1 MQRTAQTTVMLTLA
15 SAFIFGSVTAFGDTP
30 ENVAQ
35 TGDGSTPLML
45 QMQNEPTSSAL
56 AKLQHYELFG
66 SEERTSTFMFN
77 GITLNE
83 KQRQQLRDLMA
94 TQRRYQFDNP
104 VSVQERE
111 ALTV

>member
-45 QMQNEPTSSAL
+45 
-56 AKLQHYELFG
+56 
-66 SEERTSTFMFN
+66 
-77 GITLNE
+77 
-83 KQRQQLRDLMA
+83 
-94 TQRRYQFDNP
+94 
-104 VSVQERE
+104 
-111 ALTV
+111 

>member
-45 QMQNEPTSSAL
+45 QMQMSLPH
-56 AKLQHYELFG
+56 Q
-66 SEERTSTFMFN
+66 RW
-77 GITLNE
+77 LNFSIMSCLVV
-83 KQRQQLRDLMA
+83 KNARVHLCLM
-94 TQRRYQFDNP
+94 
-104 VSVQERE
+104 VSR
-111 ALTV
+111 